1 MSRTAIISPNLDAYS
16 ETFIHLAVRRLPGTV
31 WLLHGD
37 YLPTHMSLRGAAPH
51 APIPLPR
58 TRQPFFRLRPPT
70 PEPPT
75 PAQLSGALADF
86 LRRESIGAVLAEYGP
101 SGCAVL
107 DACRATGTRL
117 VVHFHGYD
125 AYRTDMTS
133 RFSAAYKQMF
143 AQADAIVAVSQH
155 MRRTLCDLGAPPH
168 KVHVIPYGVD
178 APPLGRAP
186 ARLDG
191 LLLWVGRM
199 VEKKRPQDALMAF
212 ARAHA
217 AAPALRLVMIGDG
230 VLLPTCVALAQSLG
244 VAEAVQFMGAQPAA
258 TVAETM
264 QHAEA
269 LLITSGQAADGD
281 CEGLPNVLLE
291 AMAAG
296 LPIVAT
302 CHTGIP
308 EAVMDGQEALLV
320 ESGAVDALV
329 DALLRLHGDA
339 ALRATLSRAAQAR
352 HSAEFM
358 STRYLAALLALLHP
372 AGTM

>member
-1 MSRTAIISPNLDAYS
+1 MTRTAIISPNLDAYS
-16 ETFIHLAVRRLPGTV
+16 ETFIHLAVRRLSGTV

-58 TRQPFFRLRPPT
+58 ARQPFFRLRPAA

-75 PAQLSGALADF
+75 PAQSSQALTDF
-86 LRRESIGAVLAEYGP
+86 LRREEIGAVLAEYGP

-125 AYRTDMTS
+125 AYRADMTS
-133 RFSAAYKQMF
+133 RYGAEYKKMF

-178 APPLGRAP
+178 APPLDRAP

-199 VEKKRPQDALMAF
+199 VEKKRPLDALHAF

-230 VLLPTCVALAQSLG
+230 SLLPACVALAESLG
-244 VAEAVQFMGAQPAA
+244 VSDAVQLMGAQPAA

-269 LLITSGQAADGD
+269 FLVTSGQAADGD

-296 LPIVAT
+296 LPIIAT
-302 CHTGIP
+302 RHTGIP
-308 EAVMDGQEALLV
+308 EAVSDMQEALLV
-320 ESGAVDALV
+320 ESGDVDALAA
-329 DALLRLHGDA
+329 ALLRLHADA
-339 ALRATLSRAAQAR
+339 ALRATLGRAAQAR
-352 HSAEFM
+352 HSAAFM
-358 STRYLAALLALLHP
+358 ASRYLADLQALLHP
-372 AGTM
+372 GGTV